1 MKVRIAM
8 AAAVLL
14 LLALNSGVGTATGS
28 KPADTGELSKPTVLV
43 FGLGSRCRYCVQLK
57 EEIDLVTEETGD
69 AVRFHNILVDQNRI
83 TVQRY
88 RILLSPTLVFLD
100 GAGTEV
106 FRHQGILNSQQILER
121 LAALEFW
128 PQKG

>member
-69 AVRFHNILVDQNRI
+69 AVRFHNILVDHNRI
-83 TVQRY
+83 MVQRY

>member
-69 AVRFHNILVDQNRI
+69 AVRFHDIMVTHDRV

-88 RILLSPTLVFLD
+88 RILMSPTLVFLD
-100 GAGTEV
+100 AAGTEV
-106 FRHQGILNSQQILER
+106 FRHQGILDSQQILER
-121 LAALEFW
+121 LIALEFW

>member
-14 LLALNSGVGTATGS
+14 LLVLNPDAGTAAGS
-28 KPADTGELSKPTVLV
+28 EPADTGELSKPTVLV
-43 FGLGSRCRYCVQLK
+43 FGLGSKCRYCVQLK
-57 EEIDLVTEETGD
+57 GEIDLVTEKTGD
-69 AVRFHNILVDQNRI
+69 AVLFQTILVNHNRI
-83 TVQRY
+83 MAQRY

-106 FRHQGILNSQQILER
+106 FRHQGILNNKQILER
-121 LAALEFW
+121 LIALEFW

>member
-1 MKVRIAM
+1 
-8 AAAVLL
+8 VLL
-14 LLALNSGVGTATGS
+14 LLVLNPDAGTATGS
-28 KPADTGELSKPTVLV
+28 EPADTGELSKPTVLV

-83 TVQRY
+83 MVQRY

-106 FRHQGILNSQQILER
+106 FRHQGILDSQQILER